1 MNKINFFYPVLKG
14 GLIPASTI
22 LIANSHV
29 DHLLISVNTGFIL
42 DSNPVFY
49 QYEIY
54 VNNFLFASKQQ
65 VSGFPEDPILGKH
78 ILNMTSNFTFDD
90 VYAEVMYTFK
100 IKLYKNNKEIEEA
113 ETTVFVA
120 GGTQ

>member
-22 LIANSHV
+22 VISNNHV
-29 DHLLISVNTGFIL
+29 DHLSISVNTGFIL
-42 DSNPVFY
+42 DSSPVFY

-54 VNNFLFASKQQ
+54 VNNFLFAPKQQ
-65 VSGFPEDPILGKH
+65 VSGFSENPILGNH

-90 VYAEVMYTFK
+90 VYAEVKYTFK
-100 IKLYKNNKEIEEA
+100 IKLYKDNQEVHQA
-113 ETTVFVA
+113 ETTVFVS
-120 GGTQ
+120 GGI